1 MQIILSLLSNTVFI
15 VLSVLVAAVWARA
28 VIGWF
33 SPDNGSALTE
43 FLNIITEPFLIL
55 PRILL
60 EKLKIGGGL
69 FDFSPALF
77 SVAVIIIL
85 AALTGVTF

>member
-1 MQIILSLLSNTVFI
+1 MQILLSLLSNTVFI
-15 VLSVLVAAVWARA
+15 VLSVLTATVWARV

-33 SPDNGSALTE
+33 SPDNDSALTG
-43 FLNIITEPFLIL
+43 FLNIITEPFLIPL
-55 PRILL
+55 RILL

-77 SVAVIIIL
+77 SVTAVIIL